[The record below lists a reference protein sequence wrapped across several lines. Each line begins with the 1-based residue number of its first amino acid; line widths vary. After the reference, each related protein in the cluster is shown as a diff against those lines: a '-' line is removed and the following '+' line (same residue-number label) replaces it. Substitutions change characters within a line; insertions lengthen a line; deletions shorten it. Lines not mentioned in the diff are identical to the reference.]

1 MAIRINSSH
10 SVTANTMTD
19 TLKILKAEADQKK
32 LEAENLRAQTRTAYA
47 TAVRA
52 QAAYITEEKRLKA
65 LSAGKSTDSVQ
76 EATAEGIMLPSSNP
90 VSTPEDYHRDKIA
103 QSEAVITNLE
113 YELSKEK
120 DRLDVYKQNLLE
132 SKRGESLTA
141 PSSERDTRAEFW
153 LEQIQ
158 TKYRHYHSEEVAM
171 ILDNAGLS
179 SIDLCYLVVDM
190 AGIIKTENKKNIEV
204 IFKLVGCNG
213 MITVPGFDPKRAA
226 ILQQIWNRPFDTNSR
241 TIKPVNIQDMTDRFA
256 LELSFQKTLDII
268 RHCATVEHTFRSIK
282 NKSDEQKERD
292 RRIIEEWKQHQEF
305 HGRGMMS
312 EFCRH
317 IDKLGINGASESTIR
332 RIIKNI

>member
-1 MAIRINSSH
+1 
-10 SVTANTMTD
+10 MTD
-19 TLKILKAEADQKK
+19 TLKALKEATEQRITE
-32 LEAENLRAQTRTAYA
+32 LEAR
-47 TAVRA
+47 
-52 QAAYITEEKRLKA
+52 IT
-65 LSAGKSTDSVQ
+65 D
-76 EATAEGIMLPSSNP
+76 
-90 VSTPEDYHRDKIA
+90 
-103 QSEAVITNLE
+103 LE
-113 YELSKEK
+113 YELSEERDK
-120 DRLDVYKQNLLE
+120 LDVYKQNLRE
-132 SKRGESLTA
+132 RQNGEDL
-141 PSSERDTRAEFW
+141 SSITERDGKAEYW

-158 TKYRHYHSEEVAM
+158 TKYRHYPDYEVAM
-171 ILDNAGLS
+171 ILDEAGFS
-179 SIDLCYLVVDM
+179 SIDLCCLVVDM
-190 AGIIKTENKKNIEV
+190 AKIIKVENRKNIEA
-204 IFKLVGCNG
+204 IFNLVDCNG
-213 MITVPGFDPKRAA
+213 MITVPGFNPKRAA